1 MKKSILCF
9 GDSNTWGLNPATG
22 KRFEEKVTWPSVLAE
37 RLGDQFAI
45 IEAGQPNRTLVNNP
59 PFNGDL
65 SGVSYLK
72 PLLEAHSLTAIVI
85 ALGTND
91 LKKRFK
97 LTPEQIGNGLANLI
111 DGIEGFYEGYKQPKL
126 IILSPPYVS
135 CVGQY
140 KHVYEG
146 APSKNLALSKEF
158 ENVACI
164 KNANFYDLQKIVSVS
179 RIDGVHIEA
188 NSHAKIAGLVCNLIN
203 EVDA

>member
-22 KRFEEKVTWPSVLAE
+22 KRFEEKVRWPSVLAE

-111 DGIEGFYEGYKQPKL
+111 GGIEGFYEGYKQPKL

-146 APSKNLALSKEF
+146 APSKNEALKKEF
-158 ENVACI
+158 ENIARAKKAYFC
-164 KNANFYDLQKIVSVS
+164 DLQQSITVSP
-179 RIDGVHIEA
+179 IDGVHIEA

>member
-1 MKKSILCF
+1 M
-9 GDSNTWGLNPATG
+9 
-22 KRFEEKVTWPSVLAE
+22 
-37 RLGDQFAI
+37 
-45 IEAGQPNRTLVNNP
+45 
-59 PFNGDL
+59 
-65 SGVSYLK
+65 
-72 PLLEAHSLTAIVI
+72 I

-111 DGIEGFYEGYKQPKL
+111 GGIEGFYEGYKQPKL

-146 APSKNLALSKEF
+146 APSKNEALKKEF
-158 ENVACI
+158 ENIARAKKAYFC
-164 KNANFYDLQKIVSVS
+164 DLQQSITVSP
-179 RIDGVHIEA
+179 IDGVHIEA